1 MNNLEKFIRDNR
13 EDFDAYQPSSDVWN
27 NLEKEFGTATPGG
40 VVRSMQ
46 WRKWAAA
53 AAVLFFISTG
63 VYFLLK
69 EKTVVISDPVANKT
83 KASTDTPAK
92 AANPEVDLA
101 GIDPEYAKE
110 VTQFNKLI
118 EARYT
123 ELKKVEKEEPVLYSQ
138 FAGDIQKLEASYKAL
153 RSQLPVNPNKEMLL
167 QAMIQNLQLQI
178 DLLNQQ
184 LNIIHQINQSKKSRD
199 EKTNTKI

>member
-13 EDFDAYQPSSDVWN
+13 EDFDAYKPSDGVWN
-27 NLEKEFGTATPGG
+27 NLEKEFGSSAPKGLLKPI
-40 VVRSMQ
+40 Q
-46 WRKWAAA
+46 WRRWAAA
-53 AAVLFFISTG
+53 AAVLFFVASGIF
-63 VYFLLK
+63 FLVK
-69 EKTVVISDPVANKT
+69 QRSSGSGASVAVQTKGTQPAAPVN
-83 KASTDTPAK
+83 
-92 AANPEVDLA
+92 NEVDIA

-110 VTQFNKLI
+110 VTQFNQLI

-123 ELKKVEKEEPVLYSQ
+123 ELKKIQKEEPALYNQ
-138 FAGDIQKLEASYKAL
+138 FAGDITKLETSYKAL
-153 RSQLPVNPNKEMLL
+153 RDQLPVNPNKEMLL

-184 LNIIHQINQSKKSRD
+184 LSIIHQINQAKKSGN

>member
-13 EDFDAYQPSSDVWN
+13 ENFDAYKPSDGVWN
-27 NLEKEFGTATPGG
+27 NLEKEFGAVPTKGLI
-40 VVRSMQ
+40 RSMS

-53 AAVLFFISTG
+53 AAVLIFVSTG
-63 VYFLLK
+63 IIFLVKKDSAQLDPGATA
-69 EKTVVISDPVANKT
+69 KTVPAQPKANSND
-83 KASTDTPAK
+83 ADI
-92 AANPEVDLA
+92 A

-110 VTQFNKLI
+110 VTQFNQII
-118 EARYT
+118 EARYV
-123 ELKKVEKEEPVLYSQ
+123 ELKKIEKEQPALYSQ
-138 FAGDIQKLEASYKAL
+138 FAGDISKLDASYKAL

-184 LNIIHQINQSKKSRD
+184 LNIIHQIKQSKKSGN
-199 EKTNTKI
+199 EKTDTKI

>member
-13 EDFDAYQPSSDVWN
+13 EDFDAYKPSDDVWN
-27 NLEKEFGTATPGG
+27 NLEKEFGKPAQGG
-40 VVRSMQ
+40 VVKAMQ

-63 VYFLLK
+63 VFFLVK
-69 EKTVVISDPVANKT
+69 QRTAVVSNPVALQP
-83 KASTDTPAK
+83 STDSPAK
-92 AANPEVDLA
+92 SSTEVDIA

-110 VTQFNKLI
+110 VTQFNLLI

-123 ELKKVEKEEPVLYSQ
+123 ELKKIAKEQPALYSQ
-138 FAGDIQKLEASYKAL
+138 FAGDISKLEASYKTL
-153 RSQLPVNPNKEMLL
+153 KSQLPVNPNKEMLL

-184 LNIIHQINQSKKSRD
+184 LNIIQQIKQSKKSGN
-199 EKTNTKI
+199 EKTDTKI

>member
-13 EDFDAYQPSSDVWN
+13 EDFDAYKPSDDVWN
-27 NLEKEFGTATPGG
+27 NLEKEFGKPAPGG
-40 VVRSMQ
+40 IVKSMQ

-53 AAVLFFISTG
+53 AAVLIFISTG
-63 VYFLLK
+63 VFFLVK
-69 EKTVVISDPVANKT
+69 QRTAVVSNPVALQP
-83 KASTDTPAK
+83 STDSPAK
-92 AANPEVDLA
+92 SSTEVDIA

-110 VTQFNKLI
+110 VTQFNLLI

-123 ELKKVEKEEPVLYSQ
+123 ELKKIAKEQPALYSQ
-138 FAGDIQKLEASYKAL
+138 FAGDISKLEASYKTL
-153 RSQLPVNPNKEMLL
+153 KSQLPVNPNKEMLL

-184 LNIIHQINQSKKSRD
+184 LNIIQQIKQSKKSGN
-199 EKTNTKI
+199 EKTDTKI